1 MIIGNEVVFWSL
13 GIFIAF
19 ILILMLLI
27 KFWVGRCNEFDQNGL
42 FENDVEDT
50 NYNKDGFGKEI
61 TQSTIYF
68 KEEKI
73 ISSSKEKMRNF
84 QQQISLQ

>member
-1 MIIGNEVVFWSL
+1 MIIGNEIVFWIL
-13 GIFIAF
+13 VIFIAF

-50 NYNKDGFGKEI
+50 NYNKDRFGKEI
-61 TQSTIYF
+61 TPSTIYF
-68 KEEKI
+68 KKETI
-73 ISSSKEKMRNF
+73 ISSSKGK
-84 QQQISLQ
+84 I